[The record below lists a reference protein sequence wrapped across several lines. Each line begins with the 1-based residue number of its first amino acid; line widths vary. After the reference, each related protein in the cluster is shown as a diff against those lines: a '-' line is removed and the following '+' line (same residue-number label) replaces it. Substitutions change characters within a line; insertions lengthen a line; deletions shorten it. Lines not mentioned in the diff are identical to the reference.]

1 MSVPIPN
8 VTPAGAAA
16 CSACTREAFFQ
27 ARVESPAG
35 RGHALRRVNACA
47 SHLVEAIQAQRAW
60 AEARQLTGSWLT
72 VLAIDPYAL
81 PRLAARGVADHG
93 FAFYSVPIRAG
104 GSLDGWTAQV
114 NA

>member
-8 VTPAGAAA
+8 LTPTGAAA
-16 CSACTREAFFQ
+16 CTACTREAFFQ
-27 ARVESPAG
+27 VRIESPAG

-47 SHLVEAIQAQRAW
+47 SHLVDAIQAQRAW
-60 AEARQLTGSWLT
+60 AETRQLTRCWLT

-93 FAFYSVPIRAG
+93 FAFYSIPVHAG
-104 GSLDGWTAQV
+104 GSLDRWTAQ
-114 NA
+114 AKA